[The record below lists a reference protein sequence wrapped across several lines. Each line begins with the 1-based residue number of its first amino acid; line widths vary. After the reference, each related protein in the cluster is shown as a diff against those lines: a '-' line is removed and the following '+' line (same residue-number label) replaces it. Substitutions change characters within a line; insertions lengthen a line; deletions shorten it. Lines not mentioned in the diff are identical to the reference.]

1 MRGLGTLRAT
11 LVAAAVALPQALVPV
26 GPLAAQSTYSTQST
40 PLVYAPDS
48 ASFDA
53 TRRVHLTKS
62 ALYFVPGEDESS
74 EEDGVYVLP
83 APVPW
88 PPDAGARNVTLTV
101 PAGKPL
107 FLLAA
112 LAPGATGFSGPPA
125 ISLDGIS
132 LGNVLPHAV
141 RGVSVSD
148 GAHQQEHAALALVLA
163 PPAPGRH
170 VIELSCGTCAP
181 AHGPWL
187 GLMNGAA
194 RRYELTVEEP

>member
-62 ALYFVPGEDESS
+62 ALYFVPGEHESA

-88 PPDAGARNVTLTV
+88 PPGAGARERSLTV

-107 FLLAA
+107 FLLAG
-112 LAPGATGFSGPPA
+112 LAPGSPGFNGPPA
-125 ISLDGIS
+125 VFLDGVS

-141 RGVSVSD
+141 RGVQVSN
-148 GAHQQEHAALALVLA
+148 GTHQEEHAAVALVLA
-163 PPAPGRH
+163 PPAAGKH
-170 VIELSCGTCAP
+170 TIEITCGVCAS
-181 AHGPWL
+181 AHGPW
-187 GLMNGAA
+187 
-194 RRYELTVEEP
+194 